1 MPEAASSASS
11 SVDSSAASSSG
22 TAATPEA
29 AGTLEAALPK
39 TYDPAGTE
47 ARWQAAWEEAG
58 AFHPDP
64 AAPGEP
70 FSVVIPPPNV
80 TGSLHMGHAFNT
92 ALIDTIVRFQRL
104 QGKNVL
110 CLPGTDHAS
119 IAVQTILER
128 QLKAEGLSKDDLGRE
143 AFFERAWAWKAESG
157 GTIVGQ
163 LRRLGYSVDWQ
174 RERFT
179 LDPGLNQSVVE
190 AFLRLHEQG
199 LIYRGEYLVNWCPA
213 SGSAVSDLEVEMK
226 EVEGS
231 LWHLRYPLTPLAGEA
246 AAPAAGAGISAA
258 AADFAGEA
266 SINNPGVLLSL
277 IHI

>member
-1 MPEAASSASS
+1 MSVVSSLLGYHYRIRATSLFSNLLLFLIFFARPCCIRIRSLALRSWRCCLSPRHLLRRWGQSRSPAVPEAASSASS

-64 AAPGEP
+64 HDSDPSNPSYRPP

-110 CLPGTDHAS
+110 
-119 IAVQTILER
+119 
-128 QLKAEGLSKDDLGRE
+128 
-143 AFFERAWAWKAESG
+143 
-157 GTIVGQ
+157 
-163 LRRLGYSVDWQ
+163 
-174 RERFT
+174 
-179 LDPGLNQSVVE
+179 
-190 AFLRLHEQG
+190 
-199 LIYRGEYLVNWCPA
+199 
-213 SGSAVSDLEVEMK
+213 
-226 EVEGS
+226 
-231 LWHLRYPLTPLAGEA
+231 
-246 AAPAAGAGISAA
+246 
-258 AADFAGEA
+258 
-266 SINNPGVLLSL
+266 LSL
-277 IHI
+277 IHISEPTRLRRSRMPSSA

>member
-1 MPEAASSASS
+1 MARAAPSSRCGGSLRAWPPSPSYAVTEAL
-11 SVDSSAASSSG
+11 
-22 TAATPEA
+22 T
-29 AGTLEAALPK
+29 K

-47 ARWQAAWEEAG
+47 SRWQHAWESSG

-92 ALIDTIVRFQRL
+92 ALIDTVVRFQRL
-104 QGKNVL
+104 RGKNVL

-119 IAVQTILER
+119 IAVQTILEK
-128 QLKAEGLSKDDLGRE
+128 QLKAEGQRKEDLGRE
-143 AFFERAWAWKAESG
+143 AFLEKAWGWKAESG

-179 LDPGLNQSVVE
+179 LDAGCSAAVIE
-190 AFLRLHEQG
+190 AFNRLHEQG
-199 LIYRGEYLVNWCPA
+199 LIYRVREN
-213 SGSAVSDLEVEMK
+213 
-226 EVEGS
+226 
-231 LWHLRYPLTPLAGEA
+231 
-246 AAPAAGAGISAA
+246 
-258 AADFAGEA
+258 
-266 SINNPGVLLSL
+266 
-277 IHI
+277 